1 VKAKLSLP
9 ERPSAL
15 YLLAVLDVLAVLL
28 IFFALI
34 PLVDQQA
41 GAASARIEISS
52 RVPSVDAKKKVILNV
67 KAGAQVIYR
76 LEGKTIEL
84 RRLREE
90 LGRIKEERGIE
101 VVVAVTDEN
110 MKAGVMFQIEE
121 IAVEAGLDVHFVGR
135 FPLEQAGFRNLKSP
149 PPRAEVV
156 EPER

>member
-1 VKAKLSLP
+1 MKAKLSLP

-15 YLLAVLDVLAVLL
+15 YLLAVLDILVVLL

-67 KAGAQVIYR
+67 KAGAQVLYR

-84 RRLREE
+84 SRLGEE

-135 FPLEQAGFRNLKSP
+135 FPLEQAGFRNLKKP
-149 PPRAEVV
+149 PPKAEVV
-156 EPER
+156 DPER

>member
-1 VKAKLSLP
+1 MKAKLSLP

-15 YLLAVLDVLAVLL
+15 YLLAVLDVLVVLL

-52 RVPSVDAKKKVILNV
+52 RVPSVNAKKKVILNV

-135 FPLEQAGFRNLKSP
+135 FPLEQAGFRNLKKP

>member
-1 VKAKLSLP
+1 MKAKLSLP

-15 YLLAVLDVLAVLL
+15 YLLAVLDILVVLL

-67 KAGAQVIYR
+67 KAGAQVLYR

-84 RRLREE
+84 SRLGEE

-135 FPLEQAGFRNLKSP
+135 FPLEQAGFRNLKKP

-156 EPER
+156 DPER

>member
-1 VKAKLSLP
+1 MKAKLSLP

-52 RVPSVDAKKKVILNV
+52 RVPSVDAKKKIILNV

>member
-1 VKAKLSLP
+1 MKAKLSLP

-15 YLLAVLDVLAVLL
+15 YLLAVMDVLVVLL
-28 IFFALI
+28 IFFTLI

-41 GAASARIEISS
+41 GAATARIEISS

-67 KAGAQVIYR
+67 KAGAQVLYR

-84 RRLREE
+84 SKLREE
-90 LGRIKEERGIE
+90 LRRLKEERGIE

-121 IAVEAGLDVHFVGR
+121 IAVRVGLDVHFVGR
-135 FPLEQAGFRNLKSP
+135 FPLEQAGFRNLKKP

>member
-15 YLLAVLDVLAVLL
+15 YLLAVLDILVVLL

-67 KAGAQVIYR
+67 KAGAQVLYR

-84 RRLREE
+84 SRLGEE

-135 FPLEQAGFRNLKSP
+135 FPLEQAGFRNLKKP

-156 EPER
+156 DPER

>member
-52 RVPSVDAKKKVILNV
+52 RVPSVDAKKKIILNV

>member
-1 VKAKLSLP
+1 MKAKLSLP
-9 ERPSAL
+9 ERPSVL
-15 YLLAVLDVLAVLL
+15 YLLAVLDVLVVLL

-135 FPLEQAGFRNLKSP
+135 FPLEQAGFRNLKKP

>member
-1 VKAKLSLP
+1 MKAKLSLP

>member
-15 YLLAVLDVLAVLL
+15 YLLAVLDILVVLL

-67 KAGAQVIYR
+67 KAGAKVLYR

-84 RRLREE
+84 SRLGEE

-135 FPLEQAGFRNLKSP
+135 FPLEQAGFRNLKKP

-156 EPER
+156 DPER

>member
-1 VKAKLSLP
+1 MKAKLSLP

-15 YLLAVLDVLAVLL
+15 YLLAVLDILVVLL

-67 KAGAQVIYR
+67 KAGAQVLYR

-84 RRLREE
+84 SRLGEE

-135 FPLEQAGFRNLKSP
+135 FPLEQAGLRNLKKP
-149 PPRAEVV
+149 PPKAEVV
-156 EPER
+156 DPER